1 MQILKTFIDST
12 GHRHK
17 VGADVPK
24 EWDKATL
31 AHYQHH
37 GMVGESPGT
46 SKAPA
51 KPRKLAGPAEKKPAA
66 PSETQAAS
74 ADATQPAADAA
85 NAAGEAGTTAAAG
98 DSASATSALD

>member
-17 VGADVPK
+17 VGAPVPK

-37 GMVGESPGT
+37 GMVGDAQST
-46 SKAPA
+46 A
-51 KPRKLAGPAEKKPAA
+51 KPQTNPRKPAGPAEKKPAA
-66 PSETQAAS
+66 PRETK
-74 ADATQPAADAA
+74 
-85 NAAGEAGTTAAAG
+85 AAAEAEAAAAAAE
-98 DSASATSALD
+98 SAAAAAAEVAAAESAARKAAE

>member
-17 VGADVPK
+17 VGASVPK

-37 GMVGESPGT
+37 GMVGDAQST
-46 SKAPA
+46 A
-51 KPRKLAGPAEKKPAA
+51 KPQTNPRKPAGPAEKKPAA
-66 PSETQAAS
+66 PRETK
-74 ADATQPAADAA
+74 
-85 NAAGEAGTTAAAG
+85 AAAEAEAAAAE
-98 DSASATSALD
+98 SAAAAAAEVAAAESAARKAAE

>member
-1 MQILKTFIDST
+1 MKILKTFIDST

-37 GMVGESPGT
+37 GMVGDAQAAAKPQ
-46 SKAPA
+46 A
-51 KPRKLAGPAEKKPAA
+51 KPRKPAGPAEKKPAA
-66 PSETQAAS
+66 PSENKS
-74 ADATQPAADAA
+74 EGEADAGDLGQTR
-85 NAAGEAGTTAAAG
+85 GE
-98 DSASATSALD
+98 SAECA